1 LEHSSST
8 SSKRKRIGSEE
19 QQQQQQQQGKPH
31 ETNRSAA
38 NGFVLPDLNIP
49 AQDIA
54 DGSAAAAP

>member
-8 SSKRKRIGSEE
+8 SSKRKRIKSEE
-19 QQQQQQQQGKPH
+19 QQQQQQGKPH

-54 DGSAAAAP
+54 DGSVVAAP

>member
-8 SSKRKRIGSEE
+8 SSKRKRIRSEE
-19 QQQQQQQQGKPH
+19 QQQQQGKPH

-54 DGSAAAAP
+54 DGSVVAAP